1 MIGIGATSLL
11 ASLLAPPLSGSLQ
24 YRAANAQKSAV
35 SQRIRIATHTEQV
48 YSLAHVY
55 RRGIGSGDSGIDGA
69 LGCGHAPLAR
79 MCSPIRCRMWMGSTR
94 GRVVRALVVLANWA
108 RSRHRAREGGRSVR
122 PRQPARHRCRPEVGP
137 AVVRAMWMIRALTRI
152 STPDT
157 EAKLL
162 EAAL

>member
-1 MIGIGATSLL
+1 
-11 ASLLAPPLSGSLQ
+11 
-24 YRAANAQKSAV
+24 
-35 SQRIRIATHTEQV
+35 
-48 YSLAHVY
+48 
-55 RRGIGSGDSGIDGA
+55 
-69 LGCGHAPLAR
+69 
-79 MCSPIRCRMWMGSTR
+79 
-94 GRVVRALVVLANWA
+94 
-108 RSRHRAREGGRSVR
+108 VR